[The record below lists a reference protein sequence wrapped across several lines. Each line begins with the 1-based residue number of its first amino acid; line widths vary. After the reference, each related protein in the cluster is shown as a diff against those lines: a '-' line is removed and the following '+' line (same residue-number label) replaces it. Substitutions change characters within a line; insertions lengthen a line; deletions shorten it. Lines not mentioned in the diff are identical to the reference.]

1 MSDQTLEEQQV
12 RIRQLVEEAQQRD
25 TALENQISS
34 AETKLNYTQGDQ
46 ERRNIMS
53 EMIKMRHR
61 LVKRWR
67 EIIDEAN
74 TLSKR
79 LDYIGNHLQARVV
92 RQTRDTFAAK
102 HEDGEEDLK
111 ARQILLSKYG
121 G

>member
-1 MSDQTLEEQQV
+1 MSDRTLEEQQV
-12 RIRQLVEEAQQRD
+12 HIRQLVEKAQQRD
-25 TALENQISS
+25 TTLENQISS
-34 AETKLNYTQGDQ
+34 AETKLNYTQDDQ
-46 ERRNIMS
+46 ERRKVMS

-67 EIIDEAN
+67 EIVDEAN
-74 TLSKR
+74 TPSKR
-79 LDYIGNHLQARVV
+79 LDYIGNHLQARVA

-111 ARQILLSKYG
+111 ARQILLSKSG